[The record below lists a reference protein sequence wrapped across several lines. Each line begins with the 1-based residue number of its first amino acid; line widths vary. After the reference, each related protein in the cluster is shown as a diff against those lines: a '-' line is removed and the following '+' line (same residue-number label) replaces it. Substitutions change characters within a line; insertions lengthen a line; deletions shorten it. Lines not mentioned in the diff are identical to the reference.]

1 MRRCPIDPAPARC
14 VVGGAALLAAMA
26 LLAAPLELALGGDL
40 PTGSGPQ
47 RIITI
52 GPNAAEIICGLGAC
66 DRIVAVDKF
75 CVHPPELLD
84 RPRIGGLFDP
94 DLEKIVTLR
103 PDLVVVRGHSQSVTN
118 LCNQL
123 KVTIHLDRTEK
134 LADIVTCIKELA
146 RILGLQAS
154 GSAMVEEFERR
165 LNAIRKRVAGRP
177 RPRVLLTISRRP
189 DRIANVLTSGKG
201 TFLDEMIEIAGGVNV
216 FGHLDMAYPQVSV
229 ESIVARRPEVIIE
242 LLPELKMTEAMQ
254 RQMRAQ
260 WKQLGSI
267 PAALKGQI
275 WFVTDDNA
283 LIPSPR
289 CVEIIDK
296 ISRIL
301 HPGDK
306 GE

>member
-1 MRRCPIDPAPARC
+1 MRRCRINRAPIRFVASR
-14 VVGGAALLAAMA
+14 AALLAAVT

-40 PTGSGPQ
+40 PTGSAPQ

-52 GPNAAEIICGLGAC
+52 GPNAAEIICGLSAC

-75 CVHPPELLD
+75 CVYPPELLD

-103 PDLVVVRGHSQSVTN
+103 PDLVVLRGHSQTVTD

-123 KVTIHLDRTEK
+123 NVPIHLDRTEK

-146 RILGLQAS
+146 RIVGLQES
-154 GSAMVEEFERR
+154 GRALAEEFERR

-201 TFLDEMIEIAGGVNV
+201 TFLDEMVEIAGGVNV
-216 FGHLDMAYPQVSV
+216 FGHVDMAYPQVSA
-229 ESIVARRPEVIIE
+229 ESIVAQRPEVIIE
-242 LLPELKMTEAMQ
+242 LLPELKMTKAMK

-260 WKQLGSI
+260 WMQLGSI

-301 HPGDK
+301 HSGDK